1 MTYYEAKFLRESLD
15 HPNDYIIVNERGVHK
30 LIHIKPLKS
39 SASSLTKPSAPVK
52 KEKE

>member
-30 LIHIKPLKS
+30 LIPVKPLKP
-39 SASSLTKPSAPVK
+39 AKPVK